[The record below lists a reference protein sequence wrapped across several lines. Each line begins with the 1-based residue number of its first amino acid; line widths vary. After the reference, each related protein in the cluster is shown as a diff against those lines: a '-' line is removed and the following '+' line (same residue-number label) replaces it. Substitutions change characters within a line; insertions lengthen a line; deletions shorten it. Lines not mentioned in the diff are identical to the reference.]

1 MGLWSFILNI
11 AEMVWIWPQLQPDSP
26 GSNSDNKSNLSEH
39 SPGQKA
45 LLPENNKKNH
55 EKL

>member
-11 AEMVWIWPQLQPDSP
+11 ADMVWIWPQLQPDSP